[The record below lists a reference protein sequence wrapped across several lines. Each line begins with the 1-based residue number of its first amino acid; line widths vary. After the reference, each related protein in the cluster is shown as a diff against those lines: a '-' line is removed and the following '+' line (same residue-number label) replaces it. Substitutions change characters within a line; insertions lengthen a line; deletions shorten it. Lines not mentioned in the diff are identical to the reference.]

1 MSLFQSRKG
10 VLPGFG
16 YVLSYFAV
24 TIEPYTMIP
33 LEFQSARFDYL
44 LRHNIWW
51 LMPNP
56 VGSRC
61 LVNIDTRPSDD
72 FAKDS

>member
-1 MSLFQSRKG
+1 
-10 VLPGFG
+10 
-16 YVLSYFAV
+16 
-24 TIEPYTMIP
+24 MIP

-44 LRHNIWW
+44 LLHNIWW

-61 LVNIDTRPSDD
+61 LANIDTRPLDD